1 MYNERDAIRNKWSS
15 IATDF
20 KNSGLTQAEFSRQN
34 NLEPKQ
40 LSYWLRKFK
49 KEEQSIIKPTEP
61 SLQWMKIECEEVPQ
75 KKAASIRSS
84 SAALTL
90 KVGEVSIEI
99 QKGFDSVLLTQV
111 ISTLRS
117 IC

>member
-1 MYNERDAIRNKWSS
+1 MHNERHSSRNKWST
-15 IATDF
+15 IVNEF

-34 NLEPKQ
+34 NLDPKQ
-40 LSYWLRKFK
+40 LSFWLRKFK

-61 SLQWMKIECEEVPQ
+61 PFEWVKIECEGVPQ
-75 KKAASIRSS
+75 QESASISSS